1 VEVTLAEVEKLL
13 AELPDREIEKGK
25 SMARGRIQL
34 RMEDT
39 RSVAGWIGSQELLL
53 DHVLTVDEVVARIDA
68 VTRDDL
74 VRVGREL
81 LRPERAALAVV
92 GPYPDSAPFEGLIE

>member
-1 VEVTLAEVEKLL
+1 VTLSEVEKLL
-13 AELPDREIEKGK
+13 RELPEREIAKGK
-25 SMARGRIQL
+25 QMARGRIQL

-53 DHVLTVDEVVARIDA
+53 DEILTVDQVVQRIDA

-74 VRVGREL
+74 ERVGREL
-81 LRPERAALAVV
+81 LQPGRAALAVV
-92 GPYPDSAPFEGLIE
+92 GPYSDSKTFEGLIA